1 MKQLIAVTVWIAAVL
16 TWTGEL
22 TTTAADGTNGLLAGP
37 YISMVRD
44 GGQVKVNFRGT
55 LQAADAVIGPWIDVP
70 NATSPHQPDTTAAA
84 QRFYRTRTPDSIF
97 SSPTVVALTLTAP
110 FQYYFDLAYA
120 GIPDGIFPPVREK
133 PYFEGGLGMPGF
145 DIPVDLRVRGNSSLQ
160 ECPFPK
166 LKFKVSRDERAG
178 TPFFD
183 ARELKIGT
191 HCGEGGRG
199 TIGRLRDQTA
209 TFREALAYETMENL
223 GFIGPRVRRAIIDY
237 RDSTPTNVS
246 PQGGWQVIRSAVLL
260 DDIEVV
266 GERLGG
272 RALED
277 EEVAALTNANFDAQ
291 LITDLQ
297 FLHALLGNWDYRLS
311 TNGMGLWNTDVIELP
326 NDSLVPVA
334 GDFDLASWVTG
345 IVRVMAPSDYRP
357 ELPDADRQARYEMEQ
372 IQQRVS
378 RASFTAAADR
388 FMVKRSAIESQV
400 NTAQVDEPGRT
411 NCLRHVTVFYNAIN
425 AVSR

>member
-133 PYFEGGLGMPGF
+133 PYFDAGLEMPGF
-145 DIPVDLRVRGNSSLQ
+145 EIPITLRVRGNSSLQ

-166 LKFKVSRDERAG
+166 LKFKVSREERAG

-183 ARELKIGT
+183 AREVKIGT

-291 LITDLQ
+291 LTTDLQ

-311 TNGMGLWNTDVIELP
+311 TNGAGLWNTDVIELP
-326 NDSLVPVA
+326 DDSLVPVA

-357 ELPDADRQARYEMEQ
+357 ELPDAERQARYEMEQ

-411 NCLRHVTVFYNAIN
+411 NCLRHVTAFYNAIN